1 MPTSP
6 MSWYIGNQLTARS
19 DVEDPTP
26 AGPLNASMFA
36 DRLRWVTTTPLGT
49 DVEPDVNC
57 TNAVSSAD
65 TVGCGP
71 DSGAAIASSGSSVSH
86 ARTKASSGQLARNS
100 SKCGWSPAV
109 ATTARAPHDLRMPAV
124 AARYRGRSLVVAGG

>member
-36 DRLRWVTTTPLGT
+36 ARLRWVTTTPLGT

-57 TNAVSSAD
+57 TNAASSAD
-65 TVGCGP
+65 TAGSGP
-71 DSGAAIASSGSSVSH
+71 AAGVSSESSVSR
-86 ARTKASSGQLARNS
+86 ARTKESSGQLERS
-100 SKCGWSPAV
+100 PSKCGCSPEV
-109 ATTARAPHDLRMPAV
+109 VTTARAPHDLRMPAV
-124 AARYRGRSLVVAGG
+124 AA

>member
-19 DVEDPTP
+19 EVEEPTP

-57 TNAVSSAD
+57 TNAASSAD
-65 TVGCGP
+65 TVGWGP
-71 DSGAAIASSGSSVSH
+71 GSGPSSRSSVSH
-86 ARTKASSGQLARNS
+86 DRTKDRSGQLDRNS
-100 SKCGWSPAV
+100 LKCG
-109 ATTARAPHDLRMPAV
+109 
-124 AARYRGRSLVVAGG
+124 